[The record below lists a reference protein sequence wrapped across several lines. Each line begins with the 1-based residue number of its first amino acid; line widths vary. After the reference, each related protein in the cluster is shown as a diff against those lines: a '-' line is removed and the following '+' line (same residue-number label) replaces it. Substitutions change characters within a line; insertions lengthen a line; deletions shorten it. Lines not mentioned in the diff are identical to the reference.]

1 MDVEEVL
8 KRALETEKDAIEE
21 YTRMKEYADP
31 ETGDADF
38 MIKEEQS
45 HVELINERL
54 KAIRVMRK

>member
-31 ETGDADF
+31 ETGDAGLHD
-38 MIKEEQS
+38 QRRA